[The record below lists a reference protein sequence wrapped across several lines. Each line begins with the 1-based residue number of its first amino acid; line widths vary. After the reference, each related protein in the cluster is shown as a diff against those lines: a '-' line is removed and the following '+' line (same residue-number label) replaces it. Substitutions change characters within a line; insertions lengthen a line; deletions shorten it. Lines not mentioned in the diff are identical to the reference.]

1 MANPTC
7 RNCDRSA
14 DAGAYC
20 SSCAAGIMA
29 NALNPP
35 LPRPTQETSSRTRD
49 TSAVARTHG
58 RQLFRSAAPV
68 RIVRI
73 KRYQM

>member
-20 SSCAAGIMA
+20 STCAAGIMA
-29 NALNPP
+29 KAFNPHFRGRSKKIPPRSQALP
-35 LPRPTQETSSRTRD
+35 LPPGPTADHSSGQQR
-49 TSAVARTHG
+49 
-58 RQLFRSAAPV
+58 LFG
-68 RIVRI
+68 
-73 KRYQM
+73 

>member
-20 SSCAAGIMA
+20 SSCATGIMDKA
-29 NALNPP
+29 FNPHFRGRRKR
-35 LPRPTQETSSRTRD
+35 LPPKQRTLLRRPGPTAGNTS
-49 TSAVARTHG
+49 G
-58 RQLFRSAAPV
+58 QQPLFR
-68 RIVRI
+68 
-73 KRYQM
+73 